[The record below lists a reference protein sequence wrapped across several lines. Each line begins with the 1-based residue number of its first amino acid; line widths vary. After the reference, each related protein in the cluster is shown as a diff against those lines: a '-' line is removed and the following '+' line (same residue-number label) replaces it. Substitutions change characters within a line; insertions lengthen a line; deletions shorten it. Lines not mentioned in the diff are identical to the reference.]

1 MMGHAY
7 GHSLAER
14 NKDCLRWNYQGQIDT
29 CCMYRR
35 LPARFAARW
44 RDLVPFHPLGAE
56 ASDDVELPC
65 SKGGLGWLAG
75 SLRIYMFGRSLQP
88 GDFSEQALTD

>member
-65 SKGGLGWLAG
+65 SKGGLAGWPARYAFTCLDVACNQA
-75 SLRIYMFGRSLQP
+75 IFRSRL
-88 GDFSEQALTD
+88 